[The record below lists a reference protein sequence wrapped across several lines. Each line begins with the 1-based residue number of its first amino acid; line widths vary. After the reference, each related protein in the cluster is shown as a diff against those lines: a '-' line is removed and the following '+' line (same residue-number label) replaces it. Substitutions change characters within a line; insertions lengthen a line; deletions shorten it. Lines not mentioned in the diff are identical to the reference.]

1 MAAVRQP
8 QTAAAL
14 SPAEMELKSMW
25 QEAELEFGQLTR
37 RSLRTD
43 REKRLDDV
51 LAELDKK
58 YRAPEDTGKKAK
70 FRATVAQVLSCIQLL
85 GGLAAEGASIVFGPA
100 TLCFNAISFLID
112 VPGKI
117 ASVYEGV
124 GSLFEEISH
133 FLVLFKIYGH
143 YTTLDP
149 ELRDGIHK
157 LMMSMIR
164 ICGLSIKIIEGG
176 LLHHIKIGAKV
187 TFLNDDSGVRA
198 ELDKFKALI
207 GKQSNVTEA
216 VTLQHVLS
224 SEGKLVEV
232 LNTQYENAEKLSN
245 LEGNMNIVVADV
257 TDRRMQVILSE
268 RVEQMATMLSM
279 TRDSAEEARKL
290 TLNMI
295 DNLLPGSGQWLL
307 DDEDYKEWKSP
318 LKDTIPLLLLSG
330 DPKTGKSSLLAS
342 IEKDLRITT
351 TTPDVAIAYHTFTGR
366 DAKGSKDKNKDEL
379 VFALKSMALQLAG
392 QYRPYAKEMAAL
404 KEGFKPPEVGKE
416 KDPIEKLWWDKLHF
430 SRYSQTKDE
439 ANFVLV
445 FDGLD
450 ELSETNRARFLKL
463 IKTIRDEAR
472 TPTKTVRQHMRIIAA
487 GDAKVFE
494 NRFET
499 IEISARNSSDISLYI
514 EEELKTTEA
523 LQGQHAEMLALLQEV
538 RESLPAV
545 AQGSFSVVQQKLE
558 RIKEAV
564 DSDAYL
570 DDVRTI
576 LWEDPAEDSG
586 KLAKK
591 VLGDLNASLN
601 AHEIAELSVL
611 LHWCVFGFEFL
622 TTDELRATVFLNTGK
637 SSLQPFER
645 KLRKK
650 YTKVLK
656 IEGDQVL
663 VEPEI
668 ARLFTL
674 QGSSRWDN
682 ETSSSLDNARI
693 TMTVSIN
700 QADVRTVQQFFWD
713 LTERVGI
720 GKFDFLTMSNNDSKG
735 TVRTDRA
742 QAHYHIT
749 EQLLRLLNDEPHEKT
764 QCLVPYAMREL
775 PSHLKEVYDSLGTVE
790 LEATQRR
797 NIAKSLVDLLADVEG
812 IERFWSAENVVSWD
826 WLEPKNAAVVE
837 NWLTDSNTVTALQ
850 PRERRW
856 VRNHTASTEGKGGV
870 FKPITLM
877 VARRWLRDR
886 TWWASSA
893 FMWIHKY
900 LLLVGSIPHTRDV
913 DILTSRQQNSNEVQ
927 EADAVYVK
935 ATIEPQETVEGTSGP
950 ESIAAPERS
959 LEEDVFDAAAWV
971 QQALSLND
979 ANLDAL
985 WYERIAETFAQNY
998 EPAAAK
1004 QQCEKAKDLGGGWSV
1019 DEIWAVAVE
1028 NMSQDEGDLVRKE
1041 ELRTLAC
1048 SRLETVVE
1056 HLRSSFQTPEAEDDA
1071 RQSLVRN
1078 LVRLAD
1084 WQAELKCLD
1093 RAFTLYEEAL
1103 AMDQGNHFTR
1113 GVLLKA
1119 IYAEQREE
1127 EARNMLARMVN
1138 QKESSSNLDL
1148 FAAFLLY
1155 LAVNQNTSFSLDPL
1169 TIIIF
1174 LGQPD
1179 KAFNSHVLKAIETAI
1194 ADIRGSNAI
1203 TEGVLLLYQGV
1214 CLARGTSEESHI
1226 QQAIRCWDDC
1236 QSLYIPSSYD
1246 LETTR
1251 EMAARFVAQHFFHQA
1266 RNPEISPEEREQ
1278 NFRQLLRVN
1287 RPASLWPSSFQ
1298 PTSYLASYYVLQ
1310 GQVEEARKL
1319 FREDMIAALVIL
1331 SDHDPDND
1339 VFGYKTMANILMHT
1353 GDDLNALSA
1362 WSLLGP
1368 DDVFK
1373 IPDQEADANRGS
1385 DSTKPQELEGF
1396 GDAEGVE
1403 VEASCI
1409 DEDAV
1414 IKDAGDRNG
1423 PISYSCDGFCEHNW
1437 WYANDLYVCRYC
1449 PDTQFTEDCV
1459 QKLKANKLER
1469 YICDPGHSWLH
1480 VPKWSDQDALEVGQG
1495 KVRAHGQLVDGK
1507 RVGGDIVEIQQWLN
1521 EIRGIWRLPK
1531 LEEPVT

>member
-1 MAAVRQP
+1 MAAPRQP
-8 QTAAAL
+8 QTAPAL
-14 SPAEMELKSMW
+14 SRAEMELKSMW
-25 QEAELEFGQLTR
+25 QEAELEFSQLTR

-51 LAELDKK
+51 LAELDRK
-58 YRAPEDTGKKAK
+58 YRAPEDGGKKAK

-85 GGLAAEGASIVFGPA
+85 GGLAAEGVSIVFGPA

-176 LLHHIKIGAKV
+176 IFHHIKIGAKV

-207 GKQSNVTEA
+207 DKQSHVTEA

-279 TRDSAEEARKL
+279 TRESAEEARKL
-290 TLNMI
+290 TLNMM
-295 DNLLPGSGQWLL
+295 DNLLPGTGQWLL
-307 DDEDYKEWKSP
+307 DDEDYQEWKSP
-318 LKDTIPLLLLSG
+318 NKDTFPLLLLSG

-351 TTPDVAIAYHTFTGR
+351 TSTDIAIAYHTFTGR
-366 DAKGSKDKNKDEL
+366 DGKGSKDKNRDEL

-404 KEGFKPPEVGKE
+404 KDGFKPPEVGKE
-416 KDPIEKLWWDKLHF
+416 KDPVEKLWWDKLHF
-430 SRYSQTKDE
+430 SRSSQTKEE
-439 ANFVLV
+439 ANFVLI

-472 TPTKTVRQHMRIIAA
+472 TLTKTVRQHMRIIAA
-487 GDAKVFE
+487 GAPKVFE

-499 IEISARNSSDISLYI
+499 IDISAHNSSDISLYI

-523 LQGQHAEMLALLQEV
+523 LQGQHAEMLALLQDV
-538 RESLPAV
+538 REILPAV
-545 AQGSFSVVQQKLE
+545 AQGSFSIVQQKLE

-591 VLGDLNASLN
+591 VLGDLNATLN

-611 LHWCVFGFEFL
+611 LHWCVFGVGPL
-622 TTDELRATVFLNTGK
+622 TTDELRATVFLNSGK

-645 KLRKK
+645 KLTKK

-656 IEGDQVL
+656 VEGDQVL

-668 ARLFTL
+668 ARLFTV
-674 QGSSRWDN
+674 QGSSGWGN
-682 ETSSSLDNARI
+682 ESASVLDNARI

-700 QADVRTVQQFFWD
+700 QADPRTVQQFFWD

-735 TVRTDRA
+735 TIRTDRA

-775 PSHLKEVYDSLGTVE
+775 PSHLKETYDSLHTIE

-797 NIAKSLVDLLADVEG
+797 NIAKSLVDLLGDVEG
-812 IERFWSAENVVSWD
+812 IEKFWSAEKVVSWD
-826 WLEPKNAAVVE
+826 WLEPKKAAIVE
-837 NWLTDSNTVTALQ
+837 NWLTDPNTVTALQ

-856 VRNHTASTEGKGGV
+856 
-870 FKPITLM
+870 
-877 VARRWLRDR
+877 
-886 TWWASSA
+886 A
-893 FMWIHKY
+893 FDMLTNREQNLDEEQEEQSVY
-900 LLLVGSIPHTRDV
+900 L
-913 DILTSRQQNSNEVQ
+913 
-927 EADAVYVK
+927 K
-935 ATIEPQETVEGTSGP
+935 ATIERQEDVDDTSEPG
-950 ESIAAPERS
+950 SIATPERS

-979 ANLDAL
+979 VNLDAL
-985 WYERIAETFAQNY
+985 WHERIAETFAQNY

-1004 QQCEKAKDLGGGWSV
+1004 QQCEKAKELGGGWSV

-1028 NMSQDEGDLVRKE
+1028 KMSQDEDDPVRKE
-1041 ELRTLAC
+1041 ELKTLAC
-1048 SRLETVVE
+1048 DRLETVVE
-1056 HLRSSFQTPEAEDDA
+1056 HLRSSFETPEAGDDR
-1071 RQSLVRN
+1071 RQALVRN
-1078 LVRLAD
+1078 LERLAD
-1084 WQAELKCLD
+1084 WQTELKCLD
-1093 RAFTLYEEAL
+1093 RAFALYEEAL
-1103 AMDQGNHFTR
+1103 DMDQGNHSTR

-1119 IYAEQREE
+1119 VYAEEREE

-1138 QKESSSNLDL
+1138 QKEPSSNLDL
-1148 FAAFLLY
+1148 FPAFLWY
-1155 LAVNQNTSFSLDPL
+1155 LAVNEAASFSLEPL
-1169 TIIIF
+1169 HIILF
-1174 LGQPD
+1174 LGQAD
-1179 KAFNSHVLKAIETAI
+1179 KAFNGHVLKAIETAI
-1194 ADIRGSNAI
+1194 ADVRRSNATI

-1214 CLARGTSEESHI
+1214 CLARGTSDESHI

-1236 QSLYIPSSYD
+1236 QSLYLPSSYD
-1246 LETTR
+1246 LVR
-1251 EMAARFVAQHFFHQA
+1251 IRQMAARFVAQHFFHQA
-1266 RNPEISPEEREQ
+1266 KNPDVSPEEREQ
-1278 NFRQLLRVN
+1278 NFQQLLRIN
-1287 RPASLWPSSFQ
+1287 RPASLSPSGFQ
-1298 PTSYLASYYVLQ
+1298 PTSYLAAYYVLQ

-1319 FREDMIAALVIL
+1319 FREDMIAAFVIL

-1339 VFGYKTMANILMHT
+1339 VFGYKTIANLLMHT

-1362 WSLLGP
+1362 WALLGP

-1373 IPDQEADANRGS
+1373 IPDQEAPTDKGS
-1385 DSTKPQELEGF
+1385 DSAKLQELELS
-1396 GDAEGVE
+1396 DDVDGVE
-1403 VEASCI
+1403 VAAAWIEEDI
-1409 DEDAV
+1409 DV
-1414 IKDAGDRNG
+1414 KDATDRNG
-1423 PISYSCDGFCEHNW
+1423 PIGYSCDGFCGRNW
-1437 WYANDLYVCRYC
+1437 WYANDIYVCRYC

-1459 QKLKANKLER
+1459 EKLKANKLER

-1507 RVGGDIVEIQQWLN
+1507 RVGGDIVEIQQWLD
-1521 EIRGIWRLPK
+1521 EIRDIWRLPK
-1531 LEEPVT
+1531 LEQPVT